1 MPKSGKCILKSIICR
16 AAASGHNGWKK
27 VTKIMKKCGTES
39 NRSRKIQKSVSKSK
53 STYIYVGVDTAANG
67 PHSEGPHAS
76 LEDSRVISA
85 KERTV
90 ANGVSVSGV
99 GIGES

>member
-1 MPKSGKCILKSIICR
+1 MDLERYRKADQKR
-16 AAASGHNGWKK
+16 K
-27 VTKIMKKCGTES
+27 V
-39 NRSRKIQKSVSKSK
+39 R
-53 STYIYVGVDTAANG
+53 IYVGVDTAANG

-90 ANGVSVSGV
+90 ANGISVSGV